1 MAELIRETEGNLLRL
16 TLNRPE
22 QMNAMSAELIND
34 LTDAIVDVTASRSA
48 RAIMITGSGRGFC
61 AGADL
66 QGSGL
71 ADRRDFIE
79 GQMMTGINRL
89 ILAVREVP
97 VPVVIALNGAA
108 AGAGCGLALSGDILI
123 AARSAKLLTA
133 FSRIGAV
140 LDGGMSWSLVQK
152 LGTAQATAL
161 AMFGDQPIDAET
173 AKEWGLIWQVVDDD
187 KLPDEATSLAQR
199 LANGPSVAL
208 GLIKRQIAFAQGNG
222 IADSLRFEAA
232 CQGQAFKTD
241 DFMEGVKAFQENR
254 PAEFKG
260 K

>member
-34 LTDAIVDVTASRSA
+34 LTDAIMDVTASRSA

-79 GQMMTGINRL
+79 GQMMAGINRL

-108 AGAGCGLALSGDILI
+108 AGAGCGLALSGDIII

-140 LDGGMSWSLVQK
+140 LDGGMSWSLVHK
-152 LGTAQATAL
+152 LGTARAAAM
-161 AMFGDQPIDAET
+161 AMFGDQKIDAET
-173 AKEWGLIWQVVDDD
+173 AKSWGLIWEVVDDE
-187 KLPDEATSLAQR
+187 KLPAEATILAQR
-199 LANGPSVAL
+199 LADGPSVAL

-222 IADSLRFEAA
+222 IADALRFEAA
-232 CQGQAFKTD
+232 CQGQAFQTD

-254 PAEFKG
+254 LAEFKG